1 MRYAM
6 DAICDL
12 ALTVRSEGIMDG
24 GDLIGESP
32 LELSELFKVQAPKSG
47 AETLIKQNRKH
58 IGSAEQRILIASAKS
73 GAKTIIK

>member
-24 GDLIGESP
+24 GDLIGNRHIGAIA
-32 LELSELFKVQAPKSG
+32 SEGSG
-47 AETLIKQNRKH
+47 DAICDIADNWSRDIIKQSLKERRVRRTLIAHRSSG
-58 IGSAEQRILIASAKS
+58 GSD
-73 GAKTIIK
+73 